1 MVFALS
7 ISGLKMKAAN
17 GKMIMIDPFPPI
29 YNKYQQHHIRNS
41 LLHWLLLIYKTLTII
56 RITIDFDL
64 DLLLLII
71 LLSRDLREHPA
82 VCPEEST
89 YGTKE
94 NQMPASILSFIPP
107 HPAATV
113 RMDATDQQ
121 PTQKREMLVIRS
133 QSPALL
139 FYYYYRILL

>member
-1 MVFALS
+1 
-7 ISGLKMKAAN
+7 
-17 GKMIMIDPFPPI
+17 MIDPFPPI

-41 LLHWLLLIYKTLTII
+41 LLHWLLLIYKTLTTI

-71 LLSRDLREHPA
+71 LLSRDLREQPT

-89 YGTKE
+89 NEQKRKSD
-94 NQMPASILSFIPP
+94 ARLDSFFHSTSPR
-107 HPAATV
+107 HHL
-113 RMDATDQQ
+113 RLDATDQQ

-139 FYYYYRILL
+139 TSTIVSILL